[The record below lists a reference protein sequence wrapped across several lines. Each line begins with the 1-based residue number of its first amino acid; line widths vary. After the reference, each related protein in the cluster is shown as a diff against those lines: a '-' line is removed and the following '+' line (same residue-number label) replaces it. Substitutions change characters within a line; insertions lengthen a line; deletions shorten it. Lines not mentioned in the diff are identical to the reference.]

1 MSLDETIER
10 ALRESPRI
18 GVSSR
23 LRREVM
29 EAVRLERQPPLPF
42 PRRRLLAALG
52 LAALAAGLTVLLP
65 ANAAAAAPPA
75 ALLPLAALLAIPQL
89 LAWIEAW

>member
-1 MSLDETIER
+1 MNLDELIDS

-18 GVSSR
+18 GVSPR

-29 EAVRLERQPPLPF
+29 AAVQLERQPPLPF
-42 PRRRLLAALG
+42 PRRRLLAGVG
-52 LAALAAGLTVLLP
+52 LAAVAAGLACLLP
-65 ANAAAAAPPA
+65 VNAATAPPPA

-89 LAWIEAW
+89 LAWIEA